1 MSSHTAPFG
10 IKERRSVAVR
20 QVVAVWVH
28 HAELLGPV
36 SP

>member
-10 IKERRSVAVR
+10 IKERRSVAML
-20 QVVAVWVH
+20 QVMAVWVQ